1 MGEQNNEV
9 NQSTENQNQTA
20 QPQVVIVQQ
29 PATQNSSAKPE
40 APAKLFSQE
49 ELNAIVSS
57 RVNSLNNKVS
67 DLTKQLGE
75 AQASVNQYKAQV
87 EEYQNKESAKALG
100 IADEYLEFAIFNA
113 KKGVTD
119 TKTFADALKEYA
131 EANKQFLHIPEQPA
145 GNNQQNANK
154 GQTNNQPDSQGSQPA
169 PQSVRN
175 LNTNGGQAQNNSVES
190 SVEAFLKAR
199 GLKH

>member
-29 PATQNSSAKPE
+29 PATQGSSAKPE

-57 RVNSLNNKVS
+57 RVNSLNSKVA
-67 DLTKQLGE
+67 DLTKQLGD
-75 AQASVNQYKAQV
+75 AQASVNQFKAQV

-113 KKGVTD
+113 KKGVSETKSFTD
-119 TKTFADALKEYA
+119 SLKEYA

-145 GNNQQNANK
+145 GSNQQNANK
-154 GQTNNQPDSQGSQPA
+154 GQTNNQPAFQGSQSA

-175 LNTNGGQAQNNSVES
+175 LNTNGGQPQSNSIEAT
-190 SVEAFLKAR
+190 VEAFLKSR
-199 GLKH
+199 RLK